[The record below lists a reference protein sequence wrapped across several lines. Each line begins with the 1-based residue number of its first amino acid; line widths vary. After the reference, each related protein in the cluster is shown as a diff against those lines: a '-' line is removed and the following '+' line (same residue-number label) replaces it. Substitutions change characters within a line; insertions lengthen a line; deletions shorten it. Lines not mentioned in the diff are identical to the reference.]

1 MQSKIERNMNRIRTN
16 TLMQKQGNAMKKKQ
30 TKSKKVSNGT
40 RILEHR
46 YLRNDPEMQELVLQ
60 EFENLQIAQQIYDL
74 RQQAGLSQDELASL
88 IGTKGSVIS
97 RLEDAN
103 YTGHSIKM
111 LERLAIALGKRIEL
125 RIVDRKTKRR
135 VS

>member
-1 MQSKIERNMNRIRTN
+1 
-16 TLMQKQGNAMKKKQ
+16 MQKQGNAMKKKQ

-103 YTGHSIKM
+103 YTGHSIKI